1 MQPLFKEEIEN
12 DDEAMLSSGE
22 SEIQSEEENER
33 RVKRPEKV
41 LK

>member
-12 DDEAMLSSGE
+12 DDEGMLSSGE
-22 SEIQSEEENER
+22 SEIQSEEENEK